1 MMDTEIGDI
10 DICLSLLIRARI
22 KTLNLIPRVE
32 IRQNLLLDLL
42 VQELLNKYNYVNY
55 SFSFR
60 LT

>member
-22 KTLNLIPRVE
+22 KTLSLIPRVE

-55 SFSFR
+55 SFSLR